1 MSAIERSSGTKR
13 FLRRMVAWSV
23 LAGSFGGTLIVARLL
38 RGRRSRGRA
47 SDRILVTGTFY
58 NHGWFLSHVE
68 PLACCGMS
76 EVIVVTDVPQ
86 AAPERVTVLCPSTRL
101 VRVLGRSGAK
111 LVLMWRAGR
120 RWQPCL
126 YMGYHLFPAGLSAL
140 LVARLRGRPA
150 AYQMTGGPLE
160 VLGGGYSN
168 ENFLM
173 SALGRPSRFLE
184 TLALAVIREFDLV
197 VVRGRNARRYLAEM
211 GIDQSVAL
219 ITGSIRPSDGTRA
232 TRPIDVIFV
241 GRLAPIKQPEQ
252 FVQIVERL
260 ARSRPSLRTM
270 MIGAGPELDSLRRE
284 AARLGIRDNIEFLGY
299 RNDVS
304 EFLRQSKVFVLTSR
318 SEGMS
323 IALMEAMGCGVP
335 AVAAD
340 VGELSEV
347 VVSGVNGWLVRPNDL
362 EGYVQRISEL
372 LDDPV
377 RWRRL
382 SNAAREAATELSG
395 IENVARRW
403 RVCLEP
409 FAVGS
414 NS

>member
-1 MSAIERSSGTKR
+1 
-13 FLRRMVAWSV
+13 V
-23 LAGSFGGTLIVARLL
+23 
-38 RGRRSRGRA
+38 
-47 SDRILVTGTFY
+47 SDRILLTGTFY

-68 PLACCGMS
+68 PLARCGMS
-76 EVIVVTDVPQ
+76 EVIAVTDVPQ
-86 AAPERVTVLCPSTRL
+86 AAPERVTVLCPSQRL
-101 VRVLGRSGAK
+101 VRVLGRAGAK
-111 LVLMWRAGR
+111 LVLMWQAGR

-140 LVARLRGRPA
+140 LVARLQGRPA

-160 VLGGGYSN
+160 WLGGGYSN

-173 SALGRPSRFLE
+173 NALGRPSRLLE

-197 VVRGRNARRYLAEM
+197 VVRGQRAQRYLAEM
-211 GIDQSVAL
+211 GVDRNVAL
-219 ITGSIRPSDGTRA
+219 ITGSIRPSDGARS
-232 TRPIDVIFV
+232 TRPIDLIFV

-260 ARSRPSLRTM
+260 ARSRPSLRAM
-270 MIGAGPELDSLRRE
+270 MIGAGPELDSLQRE
-284 AARLGIRDNIEFLGY
+284 AARLGIRDHIEFLGY

-335 AVAAD
+335 SVVAD
-340 VGELSEV
+340 VGELSDV
-347 VVSGVNGWLVRPNDL
+347 VVSGVNGWLVQPNDV

-377 RWRRL
+377 RWQRL
-382 SNAAREAATELSG
+382 SNAAREAATELSS

-409 FAVGS
+409 FALGS
-414 NS
+414 ISRRGRLPAVTD